1 MEETVK
7 RTIMA
12 AALTGLLPWAA
23 NAQEPIRIGFM
34 STFSGPQG
42 VLGQELLDGFK
53 LGLRHVG
60 GRLGGRPVELIEGDD
75 QAKPDVGRQVADK
88 MVERDRVHIITGIN
102 FSNVLLAVAKPSLDA
117 GAFVISANAGPSQYA
132 GSQCH
137 PHYFAATFQN
147 DTMTGPMGIYL
158 RKQGA
163 QNIYAMA
170 ANYPAGK
177 DMIAGFKRE
186 FKGTLAGEVYTT
198 FGQLDYAAEI
208 SELRSKK
215 PGGVF
220 FFYPGGMGINFIKQ
234 FAQAGLKDQIPLY
247 VGGGVVDQTIL
258 PAVGEAAIGLRA
270 VALWSE
276 FLDNPVSKTF
286 AADFETEYRRIPS
299 PYAAGAYDTVL
310 ILEAALKSIS
320 GQIENKKA
328 FRQALENVKF
338 ASVRGSFR
346 FNTNHY
352 PIQNFYL
359 TEITKDAKGR
369 TVAALRDVIVRDYA
383 DPYVSQCKMP
393 TEN

>member
-1 MEETVK
+1 MR
-7 RTIMA
+7 RTIIA
-12 AALTGLLPWAA
+12 VALAGLLPCVA
-23 NAQEPIRIGFM
+23 NAQEPIRIGFI

-60 GRLGGRPVELIEGDD
+60 GKLGGRPVELIQGDD
-75 QAKPDVGRQVADK
+75 QAKPDVGRQVAD
-88 MVERDRVHIITGIN
+88 MMIERNRVHIITGIN
-102 FSNVLLAVAKPSLDA
+102 FSNVLLALAKPSLDA
-117 GAFVISANAGPSQYA
+117 GAFVISVNAGPSQYA

-137 PHYFAATFQN
+137 PHFFAAAFQN

-158 RKQGA
+158 TKQGA
-163 QNIYAMA
+163 QNIYVMA

-177 DMIAGFKRE
+177 DMVAGFKRE

-208 SELRSKK
+208 SELRSKN

-234 FAQAGLKDQIPLY
+234 FAQAGLKDQIPMY

-258 PAVGEAAIGLRA
+258 PAVGDAAIGIRA
-270 VALWSE
+270 VANWSE
-276 FLDNPVSKTF
+276 FLDNPASRKF
-286 AADFETEYRRIPS
+286 ASDFETEHHRIPS

-310 ILEAALKSIS
+310 MLEAALKSIG
-320 GQIENKKA
+320 GQIENKEA
-328 FRQALENVKF
+328 FRQSLENVKF
-338 ASVRGSFR
+338 DSVRGFFR

-359 TEITKDAKGR
+359 TEIMKDAKGR
-369 TVAALRDVIVRDYA
+369 VVAGLRDVIVREYA
-383 DPYVSQCKMP
+383 DPDVSQCKMP
-393 TEN
+393 AEG

>member
-1 MEETVK
+1 MR
-7 RTIMA
+7 RTIIA
-12 AALTGLLPWAA
+12 AALAGLLPCVA
-23 NAQEPIRIGFM
+23 NAQEPIKIGFI

-60 GRLGGRPVELIEGDD
+60 GKLGGRPVELIQGDD
-75 QAKPDVGRQVADK
+75 QMKPDVGRQVAD
-88 MVERDRVHIITGIN
+88 MMIERNRVHIITGIN

-132 GSQCH
+132 GAQCH

-158 RKQGA
+158 TKQGA
-163 QNIYAMA
+163 KNIYAMA

-186 FKGTLAGEVYTT
+186 FKGTLSGEVYTPM
-198 FGQLDYAAEI
+198 GQLDYAAEI

-258 PAVGEAAIGLRA
+258 PALGDAAIGLRA

-276 FLDNPVSKTF
+276 FLDNPVSKKF
-286 AADFETEYRRIPS
+286 AVEFETEYRRIPS

-310 ILEAALKSIS
+310 MLDAALKTI
-320 GQIENKKA
+320 GGKIEDKKA
-328 FRQALENVKF
+328 FRKALENVKF
-338 ASVRGSFR
+338 DSVRGFFR

-369 TVAALRDVIVRDYA
+369 VVASLRETIVREYV

-393 TEN
+393 AEN